1 MGKEILPSKKF
12 VDKNNK
18 YLVTIPDGLLDEDKL
33 GKSHNVDNKEVV
45 FMTKIQCK
53 SCKNKKKSLFC
64 DLFV

>member
-1 MGKEILPSKKF
+1 MGKEILPPKKF

-33 GKSHNVDNKEVV
+33 GKSHSLDNNKEVS
-45 FMTKIQCK
+45 FMTYNNRNHLKATSK
-53 SCKNKKKSLFC
+53 VC

>member
-45 FMTKIQCK
+45 FMT
-53 SCKNKKKSLFC
+53 
-64 DLFV
+64 